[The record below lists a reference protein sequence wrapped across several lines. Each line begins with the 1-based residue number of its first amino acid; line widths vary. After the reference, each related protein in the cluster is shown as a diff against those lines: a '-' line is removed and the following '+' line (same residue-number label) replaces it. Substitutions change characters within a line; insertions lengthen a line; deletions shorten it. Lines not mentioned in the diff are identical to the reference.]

1 MRSLDEIARKV
12 KALKDANRERDQRNR
27 DVHDVRSGDIDT
39 VIPGSMP
46 DAWPRPVVANMIDTT
61 ARDTSEVMGQMPSIN
76 CTNSLQTS
84 DRSKKFSS
92 KRTKM
97 ANHYV
102 IASRLPAGEQVK
114 FCDHYLSFGMAVYS
128 IEPDFDMKTP
138 IMRVENPMG
147 AYPEFDLFGRLKSY
161 SRVWREE
168 AISLVA
174 KYPGLMRTLRKQ
186 NASGYGNDEGWAERE
201 IEVCKYMDN
210 DQIVMYLP
218 SHSNRLVDQMEN
230 PMGKLTVSI
239 AIRPS
244 FDHEIRGA
252 FDDAIW
258 VYLAKSRMAMLG
270 LEATEKAVRAP
281 LAVPRDLQ
289 RMVFGGDAVLRTDS
303 PEKIKYVGIDMPQ
316 FAAQEAQNMERELR
330 LSTRTPESRTGAVNA
345 NIITG
350 KGIEALQGGFD
361 TVITTGQQ
369 VIGQALKRALEYAFE
384 MDEKLWPDEKKTIRG
399 MVQGAPFEETYVPSK
414 DIGGNYL
421 VDVAYGFAAG
431 QDPARAI
438 VAMLQLR
445 GDNLV
450 SRDFVMRQLPMDI
463 DVVQMQTQIDNEQF
477 EDALK
482 SGLQGLMQSIP
493 QMAQQ
498 GMDPMDTI
506 VKVAEIIKLREQGK
520 PIHDAIFQAY
530 KPKEAPQG
538 ASAGPEQQGGPMGQG
553 GPPGAPQGP
562 PGAHGAAPGQGGPT
576 GMDMMQ
582 LLSSMKSTGGAPVM
596 TSRTRRQVPI

>member
-1 MRSLDEIARKV
+1 MTRTLDEVARKV
-12 KALKDANRERDQRNR
+12 KALKDAARERDQRQR

-46 DAWPRPVVANMIDTT
+46 DAWPRPVVANMIDIT
-61 ARDTSEVMGQMPSIN
+61 ARDVSEVMGQMPSIN

-102 IASRLPAGEQVK
+102 IASRLPAGEQVR
-114 FCDHYLSFGMAVYS
+114 FCDHYLSFGMGVYVV
-128 IEPDFDMKTP
+128 EPDFERKTP
-138 IMRVENPMG
+138 VIRVENPMG
-147 AYPEFDLFGRLKSY
+147 AYPEFDLFGRLRSY

-168 AISLVA
+168 AISLVT
-174 KYPGLMRTLRKQ
+174 KYPGLMRTLRRQ
-186 NASGYGNDEGWAERE
+186 NSSGYGDDEGWAERE
-201 IEVCKYMDN
+201 IEVCKYMD
-210 DQIVMYLP
+210 DEMIYMYLP
-218 SHSNRLVDQMEN
+218 AHSNRLVDQMPN
-230 PMGKLTVSI
+230 PMGKLTISV
-239 AIRPS
+239 AVRPS

-252 FDDAIW
+252 YDDAIW

-281 LAVPRDLQ
+281 LAVPRDVQ
-289 RMVFGGDAVLRTDS
+289 RMVFGGDSIIRTDN

-316 FAAQEAQNMERELR
+316 FAAQEEQLLDREVSLA
-330 LSTRTPESRTGAVNA
+330 TRSNQARSGNVSA

-350 KGIEALQGGFD
+350 KGIEALMGGFD

-369 VIGQALKRALEYAFE
+369 VIGQAIKKALEYAFE
-384 MDEKLWPDEKKTIRG
+384 MDEKLWPGEKKTIRG
-399 MVQGAPFEETYVPSK
+399 VVQGAPFEETYIPGK

-450 SRDFVMRQLPMDI
+450 SRDFVMRQLPMEI

-482 SGLQGLMQSIP
+482 AGIQGAMQAIP
-493 QMAQQ
+493 QMALQ
-498 GMDPMDTI
+498 GMDPMQPLMQMAQ
-506 VKVAEIIKLREQGK
+506 VIKLREGGK
-520 PIHDAIFQAY
+520 PVHEAILEAF

-538 ASAGPEQQGGPMGQG
+538 ASPAGGEAPGPVGPGQ
-553 GPPGAPQGP
+553 PQGAPQGP
-562 PGAHGAAPGQGGPT
+562 PGAPGGQGGP
-576 GMDMMQ
+576 MDMMQ
-582 LLSSMKSTGGAPVM
+582 LLTNLKSGGQATM
-596 TSRTRRQVPI
+596 NTRTRRQVPI

>member
-1 MRSLDEIARKV
+1 MRTLAEIANKV
-12 KALKDANRERDQRNR
+12 KHLKDAARESDQRHR
-27 DVHDVRSGDIDT
+27 DVHDVRTGDIDT

-102 IASRLPAGEQVK
+102 ISSRLPAGEQVK
-114 FCDHYLSFGMAVYS
+114 YCDHYLSFGLAVYS
-128 IEPDFDMKTP
+128 VEPDFDRRTP
-138 IMRVENPMG
+138 IIRVENPMG
-147 AYPEFDLFGRLKSY
+147 AYPELDLFGRLKSY

-168 AISLVA
+168 AVSLVA
-174 KYPGLMRTLRKQ
+174 KYPQLIRVLKPQSST
-186 NASGYGNDEGWAERE
+186 GYDEDGGWAERE
-201 IEVCKYMDN
+201 IEVCKYTDA
-210 DQIVMYLP
+210 DQITMYLP
-218 SHSNRLVDQMEN
+218 SHSNTMIDSMPN
-230 PMGKLTVSI
+230 PMGKLTISI
-239 AIRPS
+239 AVRPS
-244 FDHEIRGA
+244 FDHEFRGA

-281 LAVPRDLQ
+281 IAVPRDVQ
-289 RMVFGGDAVLRTDS
+289 RMVFGADSVLRTDN
-303 PEKIKYVGIDMPQ
+303 PDKIRYVGIDMPQ

-330 LSTRTPESRTGAVNA
+330 LATRSPQSRSGNVDA

-384 MDEKLWPDEKKTIRG
+384 MDEKLWPNDKKTIRG
-399 MVQGAPFEETYVPSK
+399 VVQGAPFEETYTPSK

-450 SRDFVMRQLPMDI
+450 SRDFVMRQLPMEI

-482 SGLQGLMQSIP
+482 AGLQGFMQSIP
-493 QMAQQ
+493 QMAAQ
-498 GMDPMDTI
+498 GMDPMDSI
-506 VKVAEIIKLREQGK
+506 MKMAEVIKLRESGQ
-520 PIHDAIFQAY
+520 PIHEAILRAY

-538 ASAGPEQQGGPMGQG
+538 ASAGLEGTPQPVGPGGQPGPSG
-553 GPPGAPQGP
+553 GAPGAPQG
-562 PGAHGAAPGQGGPT
+562 
-576 GMDMMQ
+576 MDMMR
-582 LLSSMKSTGGAPVM
+582 LLTSMKGTGGAPTM
-596 TSRTRRQVPI
+596 TSQTRRQVPI